1 MSASEAPL
9 ASERAASFARDRLV
23 PAAGLRWRRLRGR
36 LNLFQTAMLRWRE
49 LHPYNAVHVAR
60 VSIPFE
66 RGRVEAVIAEQLCEA
81 GLTGLVLD
89 RAHRRYEYRGG
100 PATVEL
106 DVLAAGVDAD
116 STIRAEIERQLNRP
130 FPTDGALTPF
140 RFFVRDDGGEF
151 RLGLAYDHFV
161 AGGDSIVVLLNDIV
175 RGYAGVAVDHPKPNL
190 YPATFRPIIVRNAGV
205 LMRRVSALSRV
216 IANCHRSVRPR
227 YRDHAD
233 GANGFEF
240 VTLAAPAAG
249 ALRARA
255 RALGVTFNDLV
266 IAIILKAVAR
276 HLEGKRRDGRR
287 REIAVASV
295 VNLRRECGFHE
306 REAFGQ
312 FLSSMRISHG
322 VPGTASLESLAQDVH
337 RETARFKKEKLYLQM
352 LLAIRINGIVWWF
365 LNTERR
371 QRLYAKAYPVMAGLT
386 SLNVDALW
394 QAGGPSGESRDY
406 LRAVPTGPLAPL
418 VVAATTSGNALALGL
433 SYRRT
438 AFTAPEIVKIAS
450 FIAASVRSLQ

>member
-1 MSASEAPL
+1 VTAAGETPL
-9 ASERAASFARDRLV
+9 TGERAANFARDRPV
-23 PAAGLRWRRLRGR
+23 PIAVRRRRLKGR

-60 VSIPFE
+60 VPIPFE
-66 RGRVEAVIAEQLCEA
+66 RGRIEAVIAEQLCEA
-81 GLTGLVLD
+81 GLTGFVVD
-89 RAHRRYEYRGG
+89 RTHRRYDYRGG

-106 DVLAAGVDAD
+106 DVLAAGDDAD
-116 STIRAEIERQLNRP
+116 ATIRAEIERQLNRP
-130 FPTDGALTPF
+130 FPADGALTPF

-175 RGYAGVAVDHPKPNL
+175 RGYSGVAVDHPKPNL
-190 YPATFRPIIVRNAGV
+190 YPATFRPMVVRNAGA
-205 LMRRVSALSRV
+205 LMRRLSALSRV
-216 IANCHRSVRPR
+216 VANCRRGVRPR

-240 VTLAAPAAG
+240 VTLPAPAASALG
-249 ALRARA
+249 AKA

-276 HLEGKRRDGRR
+276 HVESKRRSGRR
-287 REIAVASV
+287 QEIAVASI
-295 VNLRRECGFHE
+295 VNLRHECGFGE

-322 VPGTASLESLAQDVH
+322 VPDAASLESLAQDIH

-352 LLAIRINGIVWWF
+352 LLAMRINAIVWWF
-365 LNTERR
+365 LDTERR
-371 QRLYAKAYPVMAGLT
+371 QHLYAKAYPVMAGLT

-394 QAGGPSGESRDY
+394 QAGWPSGEPRDY

-418 VVAATTSGNALALGL
+418 VVAATTSGNALAFGL

-438 AFTAPEIVKIAS
+438 AFTAPEVVRIAS
-450 FIAASVRSLQ
+450 YIAASVRSLQ